1 MCDGERNSRLKKS
14 VEATANRT
22 EGRGTKIGGS
32 APEPTVSPAP
42 ISDVAGIIRL
52 FAQTILY
59 VGAQLNT
66 TSACWLSAAPSPVD
80 GLHTMPHLRPP
91 FCRSGCASG

>member
-1 MCDGERNSRLKKS
+1 MAEEVGAGHKNWRQRSRADRL
-14 VEATANRT
+14 
-22 EGRGTKIGGS
+22 
-32 APEPTVSPAP
+32 PTP